1 MNIILF
7 TLITI
12 LIIFNAIVSVL
23 VIRAS
28 AFSSN
33 QKAYQI
39 ILTWLVP
46 LLGASICLYFVREST
61 KVNATIDQE
70 FKANSNRN
78 DTGYG

>member
-7 TLITI
+7 TLSTI
-12 LIIFNAIVSVL
+12 LIFLNVIVTVL
-23 VIRAS
+23 VISAN

-39 ILTWLVP
+39 ILIWLVP

-61 KVNATIDQE
+61 KVTATIDQE
-70 FKANSNRN
+70 RKTEINEHDS
-78 DTGYG
+78 GYG

>member
-1 MNIILF
+1 MNTILI

-12 LIIFNAIVSVL
+12 LIILNAVVTVL
-23 VIRAS
+23 VISSS

-39 ILTWLVP
+39 ILIWLVP

-61 KVNATIDQE
+61 KVEATIDQE
-70 FKANSNRN
+70 FKAKSNRN

>member
-12 LIIFNAIVSVL
+12 LILLNVIVSVL

-28 AFSSN
+28 AFSST

-39 ILTWLVP
+39 ILIWLVP
-46 LLGASICLYFVREST
+46 FLGASICLYFVREST
-61 KVNATIDQE
+61 KVTATIDQE
-70 FKANSNRN
+70 FTAKSNRN